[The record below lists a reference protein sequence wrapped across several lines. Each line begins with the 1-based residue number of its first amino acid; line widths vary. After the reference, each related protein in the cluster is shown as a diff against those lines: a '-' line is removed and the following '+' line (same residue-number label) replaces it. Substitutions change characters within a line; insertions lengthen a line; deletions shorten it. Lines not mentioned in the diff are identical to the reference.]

1 MSSVV
6 DNIKNFIYSLN
17 LNYVILIQ
25 SICLIL
31 VIVLLTT
38 LISGMIKSEQF
49 KKSTGQ
55 FLKTSNMYLEKRL
68 KASNSKSFN
77 YDEIQNYINSSG
89 LGYMTNYKITP
100 VTYMLAKI
108 GIALFLFIVG
118 LQAHILFGLIFM
130 IVGYFGLDFIVD
142 QSDKSDNK
150 KMLSDIENLYDT
162 LRIQTKA
169 GVYISSV
176 LTDCYLVV
184 KNKRLKSA
192 LLKLTSDIAAKND
205 MNEALDSFQ
214 GMFRNEYIDTFV
226 IVVKQSMKTGQA
238 SKMFEDIR
246 SQIEDINDAMILNE
260 KEAIRTKIV
269 TVQVIIYIA
278 IIIVSIYVCFVSL
291 QGSL

>member
-1 MSSVV
+1 MSSAL
-6 DNIKNFIYSLN
+6 DNIKEFIYSLN
-17 LNYVILIQ
+17 LNYVVLLQNIF
-25 SICLIL
+25 L
-31 VIVLLTT
+31 VIIIVILTT

-55 FLKTSNMYLEKRL
+55 LLKTSNLYLEKKL

-89 LGYMTNYKITP
+89 LGYMTHYKITP
-100 VTYMLAKI
+100 VIYMLAKI
-108 GIALFLFIVG
+108 GISLFMLIVG
-118 LQAHILFGLIFM
+118 LQANILFGLVFM
-130 IVGYFGLDFIVD
+130 VVGYFGLDFIVD

-246 SQIEDINDAMILNE
+246 GQIEDINDAMILNE
-260 KEAIRTKIV
+260 KEAIHSKIV
-269 TVQVIIYIA
+269 IVQVIIYIA